1 MDQQDSPD
9 NSSSVSDG
17 ATFVGDLA
25 ACVRFFSRLP
35 LPRLGK
41 WDDPAA
47 LPAFRRMARAAP
59 LAGVI
64 VALPAALIGLCLGY
78 TALPHLAVGLLMTGA
93 LAAVTGGLHEDGLA
107 DVADGFFG
115 GHTPERRLEIM
126 KDSRIGSFGA
136 LTLIVSVGLRASLL
150 AALLDRFGPGE
161 SVLIFLAAEAL
172 SRALLVW
179 QWTILPSARPDGL
192 GTRFGQPDTRTARQA
207 AIAGALCLIP
217 AALAI
222 SVSALSLGLIVAI
235 LGAIGTGKLAQA
247 KIGGYTGD
255 VLGALQQ
262 VTGLGFLLGI
272 LIVP

>member
-9 NSSSVSDG
+9 TSPRVSDR
-17 ATFVGDLA
+17 ATFAGDLA
-25 ACVRFFSRLP
+25 ACIRFFSRLP

-47 LPAFRRMARAAP
+47 LPAFQRMARAAP
-59 LAGVI
+59 LAGVL
-64 VALPAALIGLCLGY
+64 VALPAALVGLLLGF
-78 TALPHLAVGLLMTGA
+78 TALPHLAIGLLMTGA

-136 LTLIVSVGLRASLL
+136 LTLIISALLRASLL
-150 AALLDRFGPGE
+150 AALITRFGPGE
-161 SVLIFLAAEAL
+161 AILIFLGAEAL

-192 GTRFGQPDTRTARQA
+192 GTRFGQPGKTTAGQA
-207 AIAGALCLIP
+207 VISGAICLIP
-217 AALAI
+217 AAYAV
-222 SVSALSLGLIVAI
+222 SVSALSLGLVLAI
-235 LGAIGTGKLAQA
+235 LAALGTGRLAVA
-247 KIGGYTGD
+247 KIGGFTGD

-262 VTGLGFLLGI
+262 VTSLGFLIGI
-272 LIVP
+272 LIMA

>member
-1 MDQQDSPD
+1 
-9 NSSSVSDG
+9 
-17 ATFVGDLA
+17 
-25 ACVRFFSRLP
+25 
-35 LPRLGK
+35 
-41 WDDPAA
+41 
-47 LPAFRRMARAAP
+47 MARAAP

-64 VALPAALIGLCLGY
+64 VALPAALVGLCLGY
-78 TALPHLAVGLLMTGA
+78 TALPHLAIGLLMTGA

-150 AALLDRFGPGE
+150 AALLDRFGP
-161 SVLIFLAAEAL
+161 VATMLIFLGAEAL

-179 QWTILPSARPDGL
+179 QWTVLPSARPDGL
-192 GTRFGQPDTRTARQA
+192 GTRFGQPDRNSAGQA
-207 AIAGALCLIP
+207 AIAGALCLLPAAFSVSISSLALGLI
-217 AALAI
+217 AALAC
-222 SVSALSLGLIVAI
+222 AK
-235 LGAIGTGKLAQA
+235 GTGKLAQA

-262 VTGLGFLLGI
+262 ITGLGFLLGI